1 MNKEIGFWEKQLI
14 IKVKEYFELNEL
26 TDVMGTLAS
35 ATADHHKFLLK
46 SMEKDKDIEPATEVY
61 RMSELMAFIASIYEL
76 NMQMKIKKI
85 RKP

>member
-1 MNKEIGFWEKQLI
+1 MNREIGFWEKHLI
-14 IKVKEYFELNEL
+14 DKVKEYFQQNEL
-26 TDVMGTLAS
+26 TDVMETLAS

-46 SMEKDKDIEPATEVY
+46 CMEDDKNIEPVIDVY

-76 NMQMKIKKI
+76 NMQMKIEKI